1 MSELSIFKYVKFFI
15 YMRLR
20 SAYRR
25 LNTNITLLLTW
36 YDNYELNILN
46 TKNIIDGSFYD
57 LKDILRNDDVLIK
70 ERKIKLL

>member
-1 MSELSIFKYVKFFI
+1 
-15 YMRLR
+15 MRLR